1 MPKILHIIDDQKFI
15 PYAKAT
21 FEIENFENTYL
32 EYSKIDIGNLKI
44 YDLIIIHFLRSK
56 YSPILTNNLFPI
68 DKIVWIVWGADA
80 FQLGTFFNK
89 HLMFQTWKSRIK
101 NSFKRSIRFGFS
113 IFLRS
118 LFPHILDFQKIFKD
132 QISCI
137 SNIKKVWV
145 LVPGDEKGIEKYN
158 SKGFSVNHFNYLDP
172 IFLEDNKV
180 LNSGENIL
188 IGNSAEYTNNYQDVI
203 LNLKPK
209 EIQDHKL
216 IFPLNY
222 GDEINANDV
231 ETKAKIKFKEKA
243 VCLRQFMD
251 INEYI
256 ALINTCEI
264 AIMPHI
270 RQQAIGNIV
279 KLLLGGCHVYF
290 NSKSN
295 IYFFLNSHGFVVS
308 SFFERES
315 LRKLTYEEKKI
326 NIQLTKQT
334 FGKDQ
339 IHSNTLKLLNEI
351 L

>member
-21 FEIENFENTYL
+21 FEIENIENTYL
-32 EYSKIDIGNLKI
+32 EYSKIDIQNLKI

-56 YSPILTNNLFPI
+56 YLPILTNKLFPI
-68 DKIVWIVWGADA
+68 NKVVWIVWGADA
-80 FQLGTFFNK
+80 FQLGSFFNK
-89 HLMFQTWKSRIK
+89 HLMFETWKSRIE
-101 NSFKRSIRFGFS
+101 NSFKRSSRFGFS
-113 IFLRS
+113 ILIRS
-118 LFPHILDFQKIFKD
+118 VFPHILDFQKVFKH
-132 QISCI
+132 QIKCISCI
-137 SNIKKVWV
+137 KRIWV
-145 LVPGDEKGIEKYN
+145 LIPGDEKGIEKYN
-158 SKGFSVNHFNYLDP
+158 GSGFSVDHFNYLDP
-172 IFLEDNKV
+172 IFFEDTKD
-180 LNSGENIL
+180 LNSGNNIL

-203 LNLKPK
+203 SNLQPK
-209 EIQDHKL
+209 EIKDYKL
-216 IFPLNY
+216 IFPINY

-231 ETKAKIKFKEKA
+231 ETKAKRKFKDQA

-251 INEYI
+251 IDKYV

-264 AIMPHI
+264 AIMSHI

-295 IYFFLNSHGFVVS
+295 IYIFLKNQGFVVS

-315 LRKLTYEEKKI
+315 LRKLTSVEKQI
-326 NIQLTKQT
+326 NIVLTKKT
-334 FGKDQ
+334 FGKNQ
-339 IHSNTLKLLNEI
+339 IHANTLKLLKEI

>member
-21 FEIENFENTYL
+21 FEIENIENTYL
-32 EYSKIDIGNLKI
+32 EFSQIEIQNLKI

-56 YSPILTNNLFPI
+56 YLQILTNTFIPI
-68 DKIVWIVWGADA
+68 NKVVWIVWGADA

-89 HLMFQTWKSRIK
+89 HLMFETWRSRIR
-101 NSFKRSIRFGFS
+101 NSFKRSTRFGFS
-113 IFLRS
+113 ILIRS
-118 LFPHILDFQKIFKD
+118 VFPHILDFQKIFKH
-132 QISCI
+132 QIKCI
-137 SNIKKVWV
+137 SYIKRIWV

-158 SKGFSVNHFNYLDP
+158 NTGFSVNHFNYLDP
-172 IFLEDNKV
+172 IFLEDSKD
-180 LNSGENIL
+180 LNSGNNIL

-203 LNLKPK
+203 INLQTH
-209 EIQDHKL
+209 EIKGYNL
-216 IFPLNY
+216 IFPINY

-231 ETKAKIKFKEKA
+231 EIKAKIKFKEQA
-243 VCLRQFMD
+243 LCLRQFMD
-251 INEYI
+251 IDKYV

-295 IYFFLNSHGFVVS
+295 VYIFLKKNGFIVS

-315 LRKLTYEEKKI
+315 LRKLTSEEKKI
-326 NIQLTKQT
+326 NINLAKQT
-334 FGKDQ
+334 FGKEQ
-339 IHSNTLKLLNEI
+339 IHSNTLKLLKEI